1 MKRKYIS
8 LVMAFVIT
16 GVFNSYSQNDKEEKI
31 GYEFTI
37 QKELKSTSVKNQ
49 FRSGTCWSFS
59 AISFLESELLGM
71 GKPQLDLSEAWVI
84 RHSYSDKA
92 KLYVRWHGNLNF
104 AGGGA
109 FHDVTNTI
117 KKYGIVPE
125 EVYEGLN
132 YGTDKFVH
140 GEFDAVLKGYMDQV
154 IKNRNKEL
162 TTAWHN
168 GLEGILDAYLGEKIE
183 KFTYNGKEYT
193 PHTFADEY
201 LGINPDDYIEV
212 TSFTHHPYYSK
223 FILEVPDNWSFDEV
237 YNVTLDD
244 FIEIIDNSIEMGHT
258 VAWAGD
264 VSEKGFSWKKGIALV
279 PDVEYEETS
288 GTDKERLT
296 GLNTKEKNELIYSFE
311 KPVKEME
318 ITPELRQKAF
328 DNYTTT
334 DDHGMHIVG
343 IAKDQNGNKFYM
355 VKNSW
360 DTDNPF
366 NGYIYM
372 SEAFIKYKATD
383 IMINKK
389 VLPKDIK
396 KKLNL

>member
-1 MKRKYIS
+1 
-8 LVMAFVIT
+8 MAFVIT

-71 GKPQLDLSEAWVI
+71 GKPELDLSEAWVI

-296 GLNTKEKNELIYSFE
+296 GLNTQEKNELIYSFE

-389 VLPKDIK
+389 VLPRDIK

>member
-1 MKRKYIS
+1 MNIKNV
-8 LVMAFVIT
+8 LLIT
-16 GVFNSYSQNDKEEKI
+16 AIILGSFYQSFSQNDETKT
-31 GYEFTI
+31 GYEFKDI
-37 QKELKSTSVKNQ
+37 KRLKTTPVKNQ

-59 AISFLESELLGM
+59 AISFLESELLRM
-71 GKPQLDLSEAWVI
+71 GKPEVNLSEAWVI

-92 KLYVRWHGNLNF
+92 KSYVRWHGSLNF

-117 KKYGIVPE
+117 KKYGMVTE
-125 EVYEGLN
+125 EVYNGLN

-140 GEFDAVLKGYMDQV
+140 GEFDAVLKGYMDEV
-154 IKNRNKEL
+154 LKNRNKEL
-162 TTAWHN
+162 TPAWHN
-168 GLEGILDAYLGEKIE
+168 GFEGILDAYLGEKTE
-183 KFTYNGKEYT
+183 KFTYEGKEYT
-193 PHTFADEY
+193 PETFVTDY
-201 LGINPDDYIEV
+201 LEINPDNYIEV

-223 FILEVPDNWSFDEV
+223 FILEVPDNWAYGQV
-237 YNVTLDD
+237 YNVQMEDLIT
-244 FIEIIDNSIEMGHT
+244 IIDNSIEMGYT

-264 VSEKGFSWKKGIALV
+264 VSEKGFSWKKGVAVV

-296 GLNTKEKNELIYSFE
+296 GLNDKEKNKIIYSLE
-311 KPVKEME
+311 KPVKELE

-334 DDHGMHIVG
+334 DDHGMHIIGV
-343 IAKDQNGNKFYM
+343 AEDQNGNKFYI

-360 DTDNPF
+360 DVDNPID
-366 NGYIYM
+366 GYIYM

-383 IMINKK
+383 IMINKD

>member
-8 LVMAFVIT
+8 LVMALLIT
-16 GVFNSYSQNDKEEKI
+16 GVFNSYSQNDEEEKI

-71 GKPQLDLSEAWVI
+71 GKPELDLSEAWVI

-168 GLEGILDAYLGEKIE
+168 GLEGILDAYLGEKIN

>member
-1 MKRKYIS
+1 MIKKGIQLTTVLLFVAVF
-8 LVMAFVIT
+8 LVSA
-16 GVFNSYSQNDKEEKI
+16 QDDKEKAK
-31 GYEFTI
+31 GYEFEI
-37 QKELKSTSVKNQ
+37 IKELKNTPVKNQ

-59 AISFLESELLGM
+59 AVSFLESEMLNL
-71 GKPQLDLSEAWVI
+71 GKPEVDLSEAWII

-92 KLYVRWHGNLNF
+92 KRYVRWHGHLNF

-125 EVYEGLN
+125 EIYDGLN
-132 YGTDKFVH
+132 YGTEKYVH

-154 IKNRNKEL
+154 IKNKNREL
-162 TTAWHN
+162 STAWHN
-168 GLEGILDAYLGEKIE
+168 GLEGILDAYLGEKPE
-183 KFTYNGKEYT
+183 KFTYQGKEYT
-193 PHTFADEY
+193 PESFAAEFT
-201 LGINPDDYIEV
+201 GINPEDYIEV

-223 FILEVPDNWSFDEV
+223 FILEVPDNWSYDEV
-237 YNVTLDD
+237 YNVTMDD
-244 FIEIIDNSIEMGHT
+244 FIEIIDNSLEMGHT

-264 VSEKGFSWKKGIALV
+264 VSEKGFSWKHGIAIV

-296 GLNTKEKNELIYSFE
+296 GLSIEQRIYSFQQ
-311 KPVKEME
+311 PVKEIE
-318 ITPELRQKAF
+318 ITPEMRQKEF
-328 DNYTTT
+328 DNYKTT

-343 IAKDQNGNKFYM
+343 VAKDQTGNKFYI

-360 DTDNPF
+360 DVDNSYD
-366 NGYIYM
+366 GYIYM

-383 IMINKK
+383 IMIHKEMVPRK
-389 VLPKDIK
+389 IAR
-396 KKLNL
+396 KLDL

>member
-1 MKRKYIS
+1 MIKKGIQLTTVLLFVAVF
-8 LVMAFVIT
+8 LVSA
-16 GVFNSYSQNDKEEKI
+16 QEDKEKAN
-31 GYEFTI
+31 GYEFEI
-37 QKELKSTSVKNQ
+37 IKELENTPVKNQ

-59 AISFLESELLGM
+59 AISFLESEMLQM
-71 GKPQLDLSEAWVI
+71 GKSEVDLSEAWII

-92 KLYVRWHGNLNF
+92 ERYVRWHGHLNF

-125 EVYEGLN
+125 EIYDGLN
-132 YGTDKFVH
+132 YGTEKYVH

-154 IKNRNKEL
+154 IKNKNREL
-162 TTAWHN
+162 STAWHN
-168 GLEGILDAYLGEKIE
+168 GLEGILDAYLGEKPE
-183 KFTYNGKEYT
+183 KFTYQGKEYT
-193 PHTFADEY
+193 PESFAAEFT
-201 LGINPDDYIEV
+201 GINPEDYIEV

-223 FILEVPDNWSFDEV
+223 FILEVPDNWSYDEV
-237 YNVTLDD
+237 YNVTMDD
-244 FIEIIDNSIEMGHT
+244 FIEIIDNSLEMGHT

-264 VSEKGFSWKKGIALV
+264 VSEKGFSWKHGIAIV

-296 GLNTKEKNELIYSFE
+296 GLSIEQRIYSFQQ
-311 KPVKEME
+311 PVKEIE
-318 ITPELRQKAF
+318 ITPEMRQKEF
-328 DNYTTT
+328 DNYKTT

-343 IAKDQNGNKFYM
+343 VAKDQTGNKFYI

-360 DTDNPF
+360 DVDNPYD
-366 NGYIYM
+366 GYVYM

-383 IMINKK
+383 IMIYKEVVPKK
-389 VLPKDIK
+389 IA
-396 KKLNL
+396 KKLDL

>member
-1 MKRKYIS
+1 MIKKGIQLTTVLLFVAVF
-8 LVMAFVIT
+8 LVSA
-16 GVFNSYSQNDKEEKI
+16 QEDKEKAN
-31 GYEFTI
+31 GYEFEI
-37 QKELKSTSVKNQ
+37 IKELENTPVKNQ

-59 AISFLESELLGM
+59 AVSFLESEMLNM
-71 GKPQLDLSEAWVI
+71 GKPEVDLSEAWII

-92 KLYVRWHGNLNF
+92 KRYVRWHGHLNF

-125 EVYEGLN
+125 EIYDGLN
-132 YGTDKFVH
+132 YGTEKYVH

-154 IKNRNKEL
+154 IKNKNREL

-168 GLEGILDAYLGEKIE
+168 GLEGILDAYLGEKPE
-183 KFTYNGKEYT
+183 KFTYKGKEYT
-193 PHTFADEY
+193 PESFAAEFT
-201 LGINPDDYIEV
+201 GINPEDYIEV

-223 FILEVPDNWSFDEV
+223 FILEVPDNWSYDEV
-237 YNVTLDD
+237 YNVTMDD
-244 FIEIIDNSIEMGHT
+244 FIEIIDNSLEMGHT

-264 VSEKGFSWKKGIALV
+264 VSEKGFSWKHGIAIV
-279 PDVEYEETS
+279 PDIEYEETS

-296 GLNTKEKNELIYSFE
+296 GLSTEERVYSFQQ
-311 KPVKEME
+311 PVKEME
-318 ITPELRQKAF
+318 ITPEMRQKEF
-328 DNYTTT
+328 DNYKTT

-343 IAKDQNGNKFYM
+343 LAKDQTGNKFYI

-360 DTDNPF
+360 DVDNPYD
-366 NGYIYM
+366 GYIYM

-383 IMINKK
+383 IMIHKEVVPKK
-389 VLPKDIK
+389 IA
-396 KKLNL
+396 KKLDL

>member
-71 GKPQLDLSEAWVI
+71 GKPELDLSEAWVI

>member
-8 LVMAFVIT
+8 MVMALIIT
-16 GVFNSYSQNDKEEKI
+16 GVFNSYSQNDEDEKI

-71 GKPQLDLSEAWVI
+71 GKPELNLSEAWVI
-84 RHSYSDKA
+84 RNSYSDKA

-168 GLEGILDAYLGEKIE
+168 GLEGILDAYLGEKID

-296 GLNTKEKNELIYSFE
+296 GLNTKEKNDLIYSFE

>member
-1 MKRKYIS
+1 
-8 LVMAFVIT
+8 
-16 GVFNSYSQNDKEEKI
+16 
-31 GYEFTI
+31 
-37 QKELKSTSVKNQ
+37 
-49 FRSGTCWSFS
+49 
-59 AISFLESELLGM
+59 
-71 GKPQLDLSEAWVI
+71 
-84 RHSYSDKA
+84 
-92 KLYVRWHGNLNF
+92 
-104 AGGGA
+104 
-109 FHDVTNTI
+109 
-117 KKYGIVPE
+117 
-125 EVYEGLN
+125 
-132 YGTDKFVH
+132 
-140 GEFDAVLKGYMDQV
+140 
-154 IKNRNKEL
+154 
-162 TTAWHN
+162 
-168 GLEGILDAYLGEKIE
+168 LDAYLGEKIE

-366 NGYIYM
+366 KGYIYM

>member
-366 NGYIYM
+366 KGYIYM